1 MSGYFLIKALGGCI
15 SDRGIP
21 LTFKARMTDEI
32 LYNDTSHTI
41 ECLNALSM
49 LCDRLLVLTVN
60 DLVDLCKIIKHT
72 NSMDVIK
79 YLDDNKLIANI
90 DTQTLIDL
98 YMFIDDNVEGQ
109 VTDLVRAK
117 LSLINNILDPTLNA
131 KI

>member
-1 MSGYFLIKALGGCI
+1 MSEYFLIKALEECI

-21 LTFKARMTDEI
+21 LTFRPRMTNEI
-32 LYNDTSHTI
+32 LYNDPIHTT
-41 ECLNALSM
+41 ERLNALSV